1 MAESFGKMTVEAV
14 AERLASASPTPGGGG
29 AATLCGALA
38 ASLGAMAARLTV
50 GKKKYLPFEEDHR
63 RIIAACDALR
73 MDLLGLMDADAA
85 GFAPLAQVY
94 AMDRSLPDYR
104 ERLRQATLDAAAA
117 PYAMVARCRDMVVLL
132 EELRGKCSALLL
144 SDVGCAAALA
154 GAAMEC
160 AAINVWV
167 NTRTL
172 PEDDEARALKER
184 TAATVAEFGPR
195 AAALAKQIADEMKGE

>member
-1 MAESFGKMTVEAV
+1 MAESFGKMTVEAM

-29 AATLCGALA
+29 AAALCGALA
-38 ASLGAMAARLTV
+38 ASLGAMAARLTA
-50 GKKKYLPFEEDHR
+50 GKAKFLPFEADHR

-94 AMDRSLPDYR
+94 AMDRSLPDYPA
-104 ERLRQATLDAAAA
+104 RLRQATLDAAAA
-117 PYAMVARCRDMVVLL
+117 PYAMVERCRDMVVLL

>member
-1 MAESFGKMTVEAV
+1 MAESFGKMTVEAL

-29 AATLCGALA
+29 AAALCGALA
-38 ASLGAMAARLTV
+38 AALGGMAARLTE
-50 GKKKYLPFEEDHR
+50 GKKKFLPFEADHR
-63 RIIAACDALR
+63 RIIASCDALR

>member
-63 RIIAACDALR
+63 RIIASCDALR
-73 MDLLGLMDADAA
+73 MDFLGLMDADAA

-154 GAAMEC
+154 GAALEC